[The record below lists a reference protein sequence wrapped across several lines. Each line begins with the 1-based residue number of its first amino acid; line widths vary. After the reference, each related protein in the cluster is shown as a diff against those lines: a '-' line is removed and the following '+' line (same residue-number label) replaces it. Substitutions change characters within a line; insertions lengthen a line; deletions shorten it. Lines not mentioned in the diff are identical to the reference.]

1 MGILS
6 IQNIE
11 EGLRNILRNGGED
24 AVPEM
29 IDTLLSSVLAVG
41 ATDLH
46 LECFRNEIT
55 CKVRLDGM
63 LHTVARLSKEFQD
76 NIIARL
82 KIMSRVA
89 SFKTRQPQD
98 GRIEFTT
105 FEKNPVLL
113 RASFLPTLFGEKV
126 VIRIPDPSH
135 AQFDIEMLGMDENT
149 LQRVMHIIRA
159 LQGTLLLTGPSSSGK
174 TTTIYALLKYLHR
187 HFPERINVMT
197 IEEPIETA
205 LDGINQTQLDVAG
218 GLDYSDALKAM
229 LRQDPNVLVVGEIR
243 DHDTAHICIEAGL
256 TGHLVI
262 STIHSGD
269 AVGVVNRLLNM
280 GIEPFLVASSL
291 SGVIAQRLVRMVCP
305 ACAKPRNA
313 SSSEKSLLGVPADTP
328 MTVMEGGGCPEC
340 KNSGYKGRTGL
351 FELLHFNDAVRDL
364 IMHKPST
371 ETLRCCA
378 IEMGMKTIQMDALD
392 KIQQGI
398 TTPSEVMHLF
408 ITH

>member
-1 MGILS
+1 MGLLT

-11 EGLRNILRNGGED
+11 EGLRAILRNGGED

-29 IDTLLSSVLAVG
+29 VNTLVNSVLAIG

-46 LECFRNEIT
+46 LECFRNEII

-63 LHTVARLSKEFQD
+63 LHAVARLDKEFQD

-82 KIMSRVA
+82 KIMARVA

-98 GRIEFTT
+98 GRIELTSHD
-105 FEKNPVLL
+105 KQPILL

-149 LQRVMHIIRA
+149 RQRIMHMIRT

-187 HFPERINVMT
+187 HFSERINIMT

-205 LDGINQTQLDVAG
+205 LDSINQTQLDVAG

-243 DHDTAHICIEAGL
+243 DDETAHICIEAGL

-291 SGVIAQRLVRMVCP
+291 SGVIAQRLVRKVCT
-305 ACAKPRNA
+305 ACAQPRDCA
-313 SSSEKSLLGVPADTP
+313 PSEKAFLGISPDTP
-328 MTVMEGGGCPEC
+328 MTIMEGSGCQLC
-340 KNSGYKGRTGL
+340 KNSGFKGRTGL

-364 IMHKPST
+364 ILHKPST
-371 ETLRCCA
+371 ETLRRCA
-378 IEMGMKTIQMDALD
+378 VEMGMKTIQLDAIA

-408 ITH
+408 CTH